1 MNKKEED
8 KLINAIIAL
17 HKEIKGLRQDMD
29 KQLAKVNLGLNELRL
44 SYVKLDESFKKLDE
58 SFNKYADSNNY
69 LVNNHETRIIRL
81 EEKNSS
87 GSFVAESKTE
97 YKKRNVQMKKKK

>member
-17 HKEIKGLRQDMD
+17 PKEIKGLRQDMH

-44 SYVKLDESFKKLDE
+44 SYMKLDESFKK
-58 SFNKYADSNNY
+58 YADSNND

-87 GSFVAESKTE
+87 GSFVAEPKTE
-97 YKKRNVQMKKKK
+97 YKKRNVQKKKKK